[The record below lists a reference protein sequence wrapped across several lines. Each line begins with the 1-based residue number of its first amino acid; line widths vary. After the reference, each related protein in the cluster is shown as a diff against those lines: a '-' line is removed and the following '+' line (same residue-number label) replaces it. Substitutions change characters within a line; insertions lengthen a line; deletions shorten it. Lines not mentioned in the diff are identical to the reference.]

1 MEDSN
6 NAIDATTGETNAETN
21 SAAALKQFLLDI
33 NLQKYTEALFEAGY
47 EDFECFDLKYTPIE
61 EILKELVEE
70 VKMKKPLARKLL
82 GKLRERVSLNNNN
95 NGLNAPSVHPDDE
108 DEDDR
113 DSTTGTPTVTA
124 AEANW
129 ARVAIGTITASKALA
144 ATAETAITC
153 AGAKAADAKKEGETK
168 NVS

>member
-1 MEDSN
+1 MASLSSNMEDPN
-6 NAIDATTGETNAETN
+6 NAIDATTGETKAETN
-21 SAAALKQFLLDI
+21 SAAALTQFLLDI

-82 GKLRERVSLNNNN
+82 GKLRERAVSLNNNN

-144 ATAETAITC
+144 ATAET
-153 AGAKAADAKKEGETK
+153 GETK